1 MDKKKLN
8 KNDLKYKLK
17 IFTNRTWKKVL
28 IVITS
33 LILLNTIV
41 YFITGKNLIERSV
54 KILLYKAGIY
64 TEEVKNIDI
73 NSSNWFNNEQG
84 SWNIDKSAEWIGLN
98 KAQLTLDLTTII
110 KTNDK
115 SKDVILVLDISE
127 SMEGEKLDKVKNDTI
142 ELSQYLLSGYD
153 NKVAL
158 ITFDTIS
165 EIITDFTDDSE
176 LIINSVNN
184 LNTRGATNYNIALKN
199 VETILNNYQYSEDR
213 ELVVL
218 FLTDGYPNE
227 ETPNQ
232 VSQYKYLKERYPYIL
247 IKGIQYE
254 MGKDIIKEI
263 IEISDY
269 QFLASTDNLNN
280 VLFEASL
287 SPESYE
293 SFEITDYIDNEYF
306 FIENPNDI
314 KVDIGKYLLEE
325 ENGYQ
330 KVIWNLGNNSL
341 PTGKNVK
348 MKIYLTIKEK
358 YQFNNGLY
366 PTNTKETI
374 KSKLKDSD
382 EEIVNSTKTPVL
394 KNGYKIIYDTN
405 EPKDCRVKSIDEEE
419 HFAFETINK
428 RKDELL
434 CPGYIF
440 KGWEVEEDVNKIN
453 DDTFIM
459 PPKNI
464 TIRGI
469 WTSHNISKS
478 MEGTIHEKA
487 TLWKKVKNDAEKG
500 LYGAKILSSTIND
513 TYKVYYYNQPTRNN
527 VYFANSCWKIIRT
540 TDTGGVKILYNGKP
554 TSGISCENPSFS
566 SIPQSAFNNSIE
578 SIANVGYMYNE
589 TPITNKVS
597 ITTSFFQLT
606 SQVAGVNYRYFS
618 DSYRKE
624 NGRYYLENKDG
635 SNPIERDWSTD
646 YASLTGYYTC
656 INQSS
661 CTELSYISGA
671 SKVYAYVLTI
681 NNNQDIDD
689 VNSSLKIGK
698 NYIKNANGTYTLT
711 DVSNLKISDW
721 YSNYKNY
728 NKQYICSDYS
738 TITCSDLKIIIAE
751 QNEIG
756 ITYENALNNEEEGY
770 LYGNSFTFDGTSYH
784 LVDTISFDTWTNTFD
799 NIDRNHYSCFNT
811 TGICNTIYFLTNATA
826 VDKYYYE
833 LTNGRG
839 IEDFLNEVLHN
850 EETNKYNSIAKN
862 TLEEWYENNLLGY
875 TNSIEDTVYCN
886 NRQIADLK
894 NLSPTGDLNNVWAAI
909 TFTDNDNP
917 SLTCPNINDRFTVS
931 KDNGNGKSKYPIG
944 LLTKKEVQLVG
955 SGVLGSSMAHWLMT
969 PSRYLISYRSASI
982 AYGKGG
988 TVYYNSPTSN
998 QYVIPLISLK
1008 NNVGYVSG
1016 NGTPSNPYVI
1026 E

>member
-17 IFTNRTWKKVL
+17 LFTNRTWKKAI

-33 LILLNTIV
+33 LILLNTLV

-54 KILLYKAGIY
+54 KALLYKAGIY

-73 NSSNWFNNEQG
+73 NSSNWFSEEGG
-84 SWNIDKSAEWIGLN
+84 SWHIDKSADWIDIN
-98 KAQLTLDLTTII
+98 KAQVTLELSTKI
-110 KTNDK
+110 KTNK
-115 SKDVILVLDISE
+115 KNKDIIFVLDISG
-127 SMEGEKLDKVKNDTI
+127 SMSGNKLDKVKRDAI
-142 ELSQYLLSGYD
+142 ELTNYLLSD
-153 NKVAL
+153 SNNKVAL
-158 ITFDTIS
+158 ITFDTDS
-165 EIITDFTDDSE
+165 EIISDLTNDSNF
-176 LIINSVNN
+176 LIDYIEN
-184 LNTRGATNYNIALKN
+184 LTPKDATNYNTALKS
-199 VETILNNYQYSEDR
+199 VTSLLNNYRYSQDR

-218 FLTDGYPNE
+218 FLTDGYPNV

-232 VSQYKYLKERYPYIL
+232 ISQYKYLKERFPYIL
-247 IKGIQYE
+247 IEGIQYE
-254 MGKDIIKEI
+254 MGKEIIQEI
-263 IEISDY
+263 IEISDN
-269 QFLASTDNLNN
+269 QFLASTENLSN

-287 SPESYE
+287 TPESYE
-293 SFEITDYIDNEYF
+293 YFEITDFINNEYF
-306 FIENPNDI
+306 HIDSVEDI
-314 KVDIGKYLLEE
+314 RTDIGTFSLEN
-325 ENGYQ
+325 ENGNQ
-330 KVIWNLGNNSL
+330 RVSWNLGNSFR
-341 PTGKNVK
+341 TGKNAK
-348 MKIYLTIKEK
+348 MTINLILNDK
-358 YQFNNGLY
+358 YENNNGFY
-366 PTNTKETI
+366 PTNTKEVI
-374 KSKLKDSD
+374 KSRLTDSD

-394 KNGYKIIYDTN
+394 KNGYRIIYDTN

-419 HFAFETINK
+419 HFAFETITK
-428 RKDELL
+428 RNDELS
-434 CPGYIF
+434 CPGYLF
-440 KGWEVEEDVNKIN
+440 KGWEIEEDINKIN
-453 DDTFIM
+453 DDIFIM
-459 PPKNI
+459 PSKDI

-469 WTSHNISKS
+469 WTNHSISKS
-478 MEGTIHEKA
+478 MDGTIHEKA
-487 TLWKKVKNDAEKG
+487 TLWKKVKNDAENG

-513 TYKVYYYNQPTRNN
+513 TYKVYYYNQSTRNN
-527 VYFANSCWKIIRT
+527 IYFANSCWKIIRT

-554 TSGISCENPSFS
+554 TSGTSCENPDLS

-597 ITTSFFQLT
+597 INTSSFQLT
-606 SQVAGVNYRYFS
+606 RQVAGVNYRYFS

-635 SNPIERDWSTD
+635 SAPVEKDWSTD

-656 INQSS
+656 INQTS

-681 NNNQDIDD
+681 KNNQDIDD
-689 VNSSLKIGK
+689 LNSSLKIGK
-698 NYIKNANGTYTLT
+698 SYIKNANGTYTLT
-711 DVSNLKISDW
+711 DVSNLKISNW
-721 YSNYKNY
+721 YSNYNNY

-738 TITCSDLKIIIAE
+738 TITCSDLKIIIAK

-756 ITYENALNNEEEGY
+756 ITYENALNNDEEGY
-770 LYGNSFTFDGTSYH
+770 LYGNSFTFDGTNYH
-784 LVDTISFDTWTNTFD
+784 LVDTVSFDTWTNTFD
-799 NIDRNHYSCFNT
+799 NIESNHYSCFNT
-811 TGICNTIYFLTNATA
+811 TGICDTIYFLTNATA

-839 IEDFLNEVLHN
+839 IEDLLNEVLHN

-875 TNSIEDTVYCN
+875 TNSIEDTIYCN

-894 NLSPTGDLNNVWAAI
+894 NLSPTGNLNDVWATI

-917 SLTCPNINDRFTVS
+917 SLTCPHINDRFTVS
-931 KDNGNGKSKYPIG
+931 KDKGNGKSKYPIG
-944 LLTKKEVQLVG
+944 LLTKKEAQLVG
-955 SGVLGSSMAHWLMT
+955 SGVLGSSMDHWLMT
-969 PSRYLISYRSASI
+969 PSRYLISYKSATI
-982 AYGKGG
+982 AYGQGG
-988 TVYYNSPTSN
+988 TIYYNSPTSN